1 MAKRRTTT
9 KSKGS
14 KIDFSVLRQ
23 GEVWSIVLI
32 LVGVV
37 TLLSLVSAQKGSI
50 TEWWTTQLRTLV
62 GGGIFVLSLLL
73 IGFGVW
79 GIMRSLDRMQD
90 VPWYRPA
97 GALLFFV
104 VLVTILHMDGSISH
118 DEALS
123 MAQNGQGGGMV
134 GYALS
139 ETLIGGVGYTLAW
152 VVLVLL
158 ALAALMLWLGP
169 LILAGG
175 TLVAVMLLVVFVLG
189 CVLGLVR
196 LRFGTST
203 SMVVHAVYN
212 MALGLIAY
220 LNLSILNT

>member
-14 KIDFSVLRQ
+14 KIDLGVLRQ

-37 TLLSLVSAQKGSI
+37 TLLSSGLGADRAASPTGGHRSC
-50 TEWWTTQLRTLV
+50 ERWWAAV
-62 GGGIFVLSLLL
+62 CFMLSLLL

-79 GIMRSLDRMQD
+79 GVLRSLDRMQD

-97 GALLFFV
+97 GALLFFL
-104 VLVTILHMDGSISH
+104 VLVTILHMDGSISQGQ
-118 DEALS
+118 ALA
-123 MAQNGQGGGMV
+123 MGQNGEGGGVV

-139 ETLIGGVGYTLAW
+139 ETLINGLGYTLAW
-152 VVLVLL
+152 IVLILL
-158 ALAALMLWLGP
+158 ALVALMLWLGP

-175 TLVAVMLLVVFVLG
+175 TLAS
-189 CVLGLVR
+189 C
-196 LRFGTST
+196 
-203 SMVVHAVYN
+203 HA
-212 MALGLIAY
+212 A
-220 LNLSILNT
+220 TTPR

>member
-73 IGFGVW
+73 IGFG
-79 GIMRSLDRMQD
+79 
-90 VPWYRPA
+90 
-97 GALLFFV
+97 ALLLWRV
-104 VLVTILHMDGSISH
+104 
-118 DEALS
+118 
-123 MAQNGQGGGMV
+123 
-134 GYALS
+134 
-139 ETLIGGVGYTLAW
+139 
-152 VVLVLL
+152 
-158 ALAALMLWLGP
+158 AAP
-169 LILAGG
+169 A
-175 TLVAVMLLVVFVLG
+175 
-189 CVLGLVR
+189 
-196 LRFGTST
+196 
-203 SMVVHAVYN
+203 
-212 MALGLIAY
+212 
-220 LNLSILNT
+220 